1 MSASTPAVEGLVAS
15 RSSRRVRPYA
25 RAPVPP
31 GQARARRWLV
41 GILAAGAVLRL
52 LFMVAWQPAFMGWP
66 DAKTYLLAAHGHV
79 FASVLRPAGYPIFL
93 RALDAV
99 SPGFST
105 IVVVNHALGLATAA
119 LLYGIVV
126 RAGGPALLGLVPAA
140 VVALG
145 GDGVFL
151 EHAPLSEPLFIFLIA
166 LGLYAATRAA
176 GSGHLG
182 WPALAGLALAL
193 SATVRVV
200 GLALLPVVGVWM
212 LLAGHGPFRRRLV
225 ATAAGTLAALAVI
238 GVYDAGEHHA
248 TGTTGLSRAG
258 AWHLY
263 GRVAPFAD
271 CSRFTPPPGTQVL
284 CETTPRGR
292 RPFTDDYIFN
302 WWYSPAIRNFG
313 GPYRASPAAT
323 AAIEAFAFQVIRHQT
338 LDYLGEVGA
347 GVLRY
352 IAPDSLRGAGGGPSY
367 DDFIDNLLSP
377 PIGEDGLRTIRHEY
391 HWAPK
396 DFRVQ
401 GGLLSALRTWEAL
414 TCLQG
419 PVMVVLMLLSLA
431 APWVTRGRARRVA
444 WLLTAAAWTL
454 LVVPVA
460 TLEFSARTAVPG
472 FGALAGAA
480 ALGGWG
486 LAAAVRRRGTSAPRA
501 PVSPLASGG

>member
-15 RSSRRVRPYA
+15 RSARETRRFRW
-25 RAPVPP
+25 APVPP
-31 GQARARRWLV
+31 GQARARRWLA

-105 IVVVNHALGLATAA
+105 IILVNHALGLATAA
-119 LLYGIVV
+119 LIYAAVV
-126 RAGGPALLGLVPAA
+126 RAGGPAVLGLVPAA

-151 EHAPLSEPLFIFLIA
+151 EHSPLSESLFIFLVT
-166 LGLYAATRAA
+166 LGVYAAVRTA
-176 GSGHLG
+176 GPGRLG
-182 WPALAGLALAL
+182 WPALAGAALAL

-200 GLALLPVVGVWM
+200 GVALLPVVGLWM
-212 LLAGHGPFRRRLV
+212 LFAAHGAIRRRLL
-225 ATAAGTLAALAVI
+225 ATGAAALAALSVI
-238 GVYDAGEHHA
+238 GVYYAGEHHA

-284 CETTPRGR
+284 CETTSRSR
-292 RPFTDDYIFN
+292 RPFVDDYIFN

-323 AAIEAFAFQVIRHQT
+323 AAIQAFAVEVIRHQT
-338 LDYLGEVGA
+338 FDYLSEVGA

-352 IAPDSLRGAGGGPSY
+352 IAPDSLRGTGGGPSY
-367 DDFIDNLLSP
+367 RDFINNILNG
-377 PIGEDGLRTIRHEY
+377 PIGEDGLRTIKHEY
-391 HWAPK
+391 GWQPK

-401 GGLLSALRTWEAL
+401 EEVLSGLRTWEAL

-419 PVMVVLMLLSLA
+419 PVMAVLMLLSLA

-444 WLLTAAAWTL
+444 WLLTLSAWTL

-486 LAAAVRRRGTSAPRA
+486 SAAAVRRRGAPAPPA
-501 PVSPLASGG
+501 PVSRLASGG